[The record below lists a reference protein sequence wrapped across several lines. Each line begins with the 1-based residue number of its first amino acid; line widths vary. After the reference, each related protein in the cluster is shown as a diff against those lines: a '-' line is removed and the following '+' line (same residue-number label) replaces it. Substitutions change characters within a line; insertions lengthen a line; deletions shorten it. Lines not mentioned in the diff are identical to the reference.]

1 MLTEM
6 VVYGRPNCNYCIQ
19 AIELL
24 KDAKVHYKYINIW
37 EDNDAKQFLVNQGLK
52 TVPQMFVTEDKETHI
67 GGFEDLVIHL
77 EERGLIDV

>member
-1 MLTEM
+1 MLNEM

-37 EDNDAKQFLVNQGLK
+37 
-52 TVPQMFVTEDKETHI
+52 
-67 GGFEDLVIHL
+67 
-77 EERGLIDV
+77 